1 MVSVEPDARAPDTWP
16 LTLGPLV
23 GLGEVDW
30 AQAGPAV
37 TITARRAASSNDP
50 ANAGRRVTERIFD
63 PGAPGRNVTEVTPR
77 PWCPSPLRSPGRPYG
92 SRRNEAGNEPSNG
105 IEEVRRC

>member
-37 TITARRAASSNDP
+37 TITARRAASSNNP
-50 ANAGRRVTERIFD
+50 ANDGRRVTERIFD
-63 PGAPGRNVTEVTPR
+63 LGAPGRNVTEVTPR
-77 PWCPSPLRSPGRPYG
+77 PW
-92 SRRNEAGNEPSNG
+92 
-105 IEEVRRC
+105 